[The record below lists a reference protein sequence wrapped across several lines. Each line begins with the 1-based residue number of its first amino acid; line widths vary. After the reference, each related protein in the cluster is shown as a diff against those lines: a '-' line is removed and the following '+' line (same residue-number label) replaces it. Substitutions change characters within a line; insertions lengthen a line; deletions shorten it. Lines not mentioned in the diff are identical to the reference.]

1 MNYLET
7 FRKITHILMK
17 MVPEKSD
24 FNFVQLSNSN
34 DFNTIRV
41 LRLKS
46 RQDTEKISLNV

>member
-1 MNYLET
+1 
-7 FRKITHILMK
+7 MK

-24 FNFVQLSNSN
+24 FDVLQISNSN

-46 RQDTEKISLNV
+46 RQGTEKNFS

>member
-1 MNYLET
+1 
-7 FRKITHILMK
+7 MK

-24 FNFVQLSNSN
+24 FNVVQISNSY

-46 RQDTEKISLNV
+46 RQHTEKNVS